1 MRYYLYRPDRLDKIT
16 HKKPSLQPASNF
28 WIVLLMTMLLLFAI
42 ALLNRGF

>member
-1 MRYYLYRPDRLDKIT
+1 MRYYLYRPDRLDKMAE
-16 HKKPSLQPASNF
+16 KKSSLQPDSSF